1 LSRALLRRSLRE
13 RDDFDRSAGALLTS
27 RLVGDSNGRRSR
39 RQADG
44 TFTVRRCVAS
54 IGITVSAGAVT
65 AVPDCGTNVTSFLA
79 AVASNPVPAIVKVM
93 PGAIRARR
101 QRERTGSGV
110 LNQQG

>member
-1 LSRALLRRSLRE
+1 M
-13 RDDFDRSAGALLTS
+13 
-27 RLVGDSNGRRSR
+27 
-39 RQADG
+39 
-44 TFTVRRCVAS
+44 
-54 IGITVSAGAVT
+54 SAGAVT